1 MSEVTVR
8 QFANDVGIPLERLL
22 AQLGEAGL
30 SVKNADDSINEK
42 EKLQLL
48 THLRH
53 MHGKDIEEKATPEP
67 QKITLKRKTLSEIRV
82 ANAQGRAKTIPVE
95 VRKKRTYVKRGVVF
109 EVENQRLSQLI
120 ERERLEAAQQ
130 EIEAEIRRQ
139 QLEDAVTL
147 TFQAQRE
154 AEVSARVELEKVPL
168 TTGEELVVPVIIAE
182 AVPTSP
188 VVTEAT
194 PLPIGI
200 AEPVQPVIA
209 KEVPQQTPVT
219 PPVSP
224 HKPETPPAKRKP
236 ETTEAKRKIATP
248 EAKRKPVQP
257 IPFDDDDETLGLGI
271 TPEVEKLGTRAIVK
285 PFKKTSQR
293 PVSSKPSKDGKPSKD
308 AKVVKDVKSL
318 PKDKDDR
325 STNKRDR
332 QELHTGGDSANRR
345 RRKTKQPVRPPEPLH
360 GFHKPTAPIV
370 REVTLSETITVADL
384 AQKMSVKAAEVIKTM
399 MKMGTMVTINQVID
413 QETATIVV
421 EEMGHVPKLLKE
433 NALEEELLKSADQE
447 GKQTSRAPVVTIMG
461 HVDHGKT
468 SLLDYIRATRVAAGE
483 AGGITQHIGAYR
495 VETPRGSVCF
505 LDTPGHAAF
514 TAMRARGAKVTDVV
528 VLVVAADDGV
538 MPQTVEAIQHA
549 RAAKVPLIVA
559 VNKIDKP
566 QADPSRV
573 RQELAA
579 KEVVS
584 EEWGGDTMFINV
596 SAKTG
601 QGINEL
607 LEAILLQAEVLELS
621 TVFDEAARG
630 VVIESRLDKGRGAVA
645 TLLVQSGTL
654 RKGDIL
660 LAGQEFGRVRAILDE
675 TGKPLEEAG
684 PSVPVEVLGL
694 SNAPAAGEEAIV
706 VNDERK
712 AREIA
717 LFRQGKFRE
726 VKLAHQRVTK
736 LEDMFSQMQSGQ
748 ANTIN
753 IVLKADV
760 NGSVGALGDALT
772 KLSTTEVRVNI
783 VASGVGGINESDV
796 NLAIASNAILI
807 GFNVR
812 ADTAAKRLISEEEV
826 DLHYYSVIYEVIDTV
841 KNALQ
846 GMLKPEIRE
855 EFIGLAHVRDV
866 FRIPKVGTIA
876 GCLVVEG
883 LVKRSNPVRILRDQV
898 VIFQGELDS
907 LRRYK
912 EDVGEVKAGTECG
925 MGIKNYNDVRVGDHI
940 EVYEKTTIARKL

>member
-1 MSEVTVR
+1 VSEVTVR